1 MYTITLSNG
10 TRLEGFT
17 LKNNCLVRKEE
28 ITPAMLSG
36 KLSPVTI
43 TGTKSENDDEDWGK
57 LAGTHKHMQVA
68 YIKQT
73 DDGYALALS
82 DIDNETWK
90 ESKRDSDIE
99 YIAMMTGVK
108 L

>member
-10 TRLEGFT
+10 TRIEGFT

-28 ITPAMLSG
+28 ITPAMLNG

-43 TGTKSENDDEDWGK
+43 TGTKSDSDNEDWGN
-57 LAGTHKHMQVA
+57 LIGTHEHMQVC

-73 DDGYALALS
+73 DEGYALALS
-82 DIDNETWK
+82 DIDNETW
-90 ESKRDSDIE
+90 ERD
-99 YIAMMTGVK
+99 K
-108 L
+108 LRADVDFALMLGGASF